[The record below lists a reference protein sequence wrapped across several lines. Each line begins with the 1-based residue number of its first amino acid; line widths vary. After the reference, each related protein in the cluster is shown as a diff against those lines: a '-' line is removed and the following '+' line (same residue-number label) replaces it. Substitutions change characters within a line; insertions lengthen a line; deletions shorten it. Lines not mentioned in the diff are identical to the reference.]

1 MGLAAMVHL
10 VLEKMQQ
17 KHVGALCHLR
27 VVSAFGAHPPR
38 QNVGREGRAK
48 PGQPEIGLRL
58 QPAQFRHR
66 SDGRAVIDRSAQPA
80 LFQRV
85 DVVEVD
91 GVDVIHRG
99 GEGGEES
106 GPGCGEIRL
115 R

>member
-27 VVSAFGAHPPR
+27 VVGAFGAHPPR
-38 QNVGREGRAK
+38 QYVGRQGGAE
-48 PGQPEIGLRL
+48 PGQPEIGPGL

-66 SDGRAVIDRSAQPA
+66 GNRRAVIDRSAQPA
-80 LFQRV
+80 LFQRI
-85 DVVEVD
+85 DVIEVD

-99 GEGGEES
+99 GEGGEEA
-106 GPGCGEIRL
+106 GPPRGEICL